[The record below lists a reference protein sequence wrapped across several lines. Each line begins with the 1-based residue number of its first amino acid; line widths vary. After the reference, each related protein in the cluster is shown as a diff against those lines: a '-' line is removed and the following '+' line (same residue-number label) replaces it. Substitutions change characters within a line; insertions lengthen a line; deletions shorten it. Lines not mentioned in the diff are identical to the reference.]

1 MSASSSSFERLIK
14 QDRAIVGTSLVVVA
28 LLSWIYLFVLA
39 AEMARGDMSL
49 MGMGSLKA
57 MGNMA
62 GAMATVPQPWGI
74 TTFILMLVMWWV
86 MMIGMMV
93 PSAMPMILVHARVQ
107 RKRHP
112 EENLLSRSGIFTLGY
127 GVAWLGFA
135 LVATL
140 LQWAL
145 SEAALIS
152 PMMVATSRYLGVAI
166 FLAAGAYQ
174 LTPLKH
180 ICLANCRSP
189 IHFLTTHWR
198 NGRAG
203 VLRMGVDHGTYCVG
217 CCWFLMVILFFGGVM
232 NLLWVAAIAIFVMME
247 KLIPRGE
254 LVSRISGVLMLGFA
268 GYLFAEPWL
277 A

>member
-86 MMIGMMV
+86 MMIGMMI

-203 VLRMGVDHGTYCVG
+203 VLRTGVDHGTYCVG

>member
-1 MSASSSSFERLIK
+1 MIK
-14 QDRAIVGTSLVVVA
+14 QDRAIVGASLVVVA

-39 AEMARGDMSL
+39 VEMARGDKSL
-49 MGMGSLKA
+49 MGMGSMKA
-57 MGNMA
+57 MGNIA
-62 GAMATVPQPWGI
+62 GAMATDPQPWGI

-86 MMIGMMV
+86 MMIGMMI

-112 EENLLSRSGIFTLGY
+112 EENLMSRSGIFTLGY
-127 GVAWLGFA
+127 GVAWFGFA

-203 VLRMGVDHGTYCVG
+203 VLRMGIDHGTYCVG
-217 CCWFLMVILFFGGVM
+217 CCWFLMAILFFGGVM

-247 KLIPRGE
+247 KLIPRGD

-268 GYLFAEPWL
+268 GYLIAEPWL

>member
-86 MMIGMMV
+86 MMIGMMI